1 MRLRFPVVTLLLLS
15 LFSIA
20 GCGNKGDGPDTVIPP
35 TNGIVSDPYI
45 YGAAFTEY
53 DAGGK
58 ALQVSH
64 SFSDRTGKFLFL
76 RPVSAGS
83 TIVMN
88 TIEGVRH
95 VTPDGSSLEYNGPL
109 LRRKLSA
116 APGEGVE
123 MVVTPMTTLAAL
135 LQEQAQT
142 AGAPITEEMAKSRI
156 LDILA
161 ANGIPGVTAENIF
174 ADPMVPFASGG
185 DKNPALVQASL
196 ALSTALKFG
205 TPTAESSMIN
215 DIMKN
220 AYGAIALAMDV
231 PGADDDTRLQAGA
244 IISNEVL
251 KKDNQDDAASR
262 IDELKR
268 WLGEGEGEGEGN
280 NAVKF
285 VEKVGSFKDMAVFID
300 DDLEVVVK
308 DYQPLFN
315 AYFAAAKGAL
325 DEIHTQDATT
335 LEYDLSPADELLAVA
350 RDFDAAKRTY
360 HEAQQKNVAITV
372 AQNDLDLLNFF
383 YAFSRV
389 LLLANPFSDN
399 NDTNGLQRLSDL
411 LDAME
416 VDKTTEVR
424 AADFGLQG
432 CVTVT
437 DPILGDYEECTS
449 NVFRKDALG
458 NPIVPEATPN
468 AAQLQAFLYQVAGNE
483 LKNSISALNTV
494 SESFNVEQM
503 FSGELTEFDYSD
515 VLFVKA
521 YANFLLFQIHFQ
533 QGVNVNGD
541 IKSAMRSTTT
551 TMEQYLNDHPD
562 LLKVTDATA
571 LDAARGYAGVGLKGL
586 YAAIVAVENE
596 PDQGIDQDNDF
607 VTFYGDPLDPNALQ
621 EMQEEIAAAKED
633 ISRLMPVFY
642 REAQFPFNGGTQ
654 TATVNLN
661 SFFSGAVSLRGLL
674 PAFTGNMPGL
684 FPDPLL
690 AGMVSANLDLNADAH
705 ADGTADIIQSHVVK
719 FTPLMFRN
727 KAYVSRVGM
736 DNTTLIEF
744 SDSAFEVFDVY
755 GASLDNGTWSISA
768 DAQRLIL
775 TAQETRTLILE
786 YGELDDGYLE
796 FDVNIETP
804 GGVFPGEFDELKV
817 IEGLSPEMLAGRQIY
832 GRTSDGSA
840 QLEVNL
846 NYDGT
851 YSQYFPPPVGSFTS
865 GTWSVVNGS
874 LVLTPST
881 GAPSTYILVKGYE
894 TEWGERFIALNLSGT
909 STTFFCNLW

>member
-1 MRLRFPVVTLLLLS
+1 MRLRFSVVTLLLLS

-35 TNGIVSDPYI
+35 TNGIASDPYI
-45 YGAAFTEY
+45 YGATFTEY
-53 DAGGK
+53 DASGK

-76 RPVSAGS
+76 QPVRAGS

-116 APGEGVE
+116 APGEGVA
-123 MVVTPMTTLAAL
+123 MLVTPMTTLAAL
-135 LQEQAQT
+135 LQEQAEA
-142 AGAPITEEMAKSRI
+142 AGTPITEETAKDRI
-156 LDILA
+156 LGILT

-174 ADPMVPFASGG
+174 ADPMAPFASGG

-205 TPTAESSMIN
+205 TPSAESAESSTIN
-215 DIMKN
+215 NILKN
-220 AYGAIALAMDV
+220 AYGAIALAMAV

-262 IDELKR
+262 IDELKQ
-268 WLGEGEGEGEGN
+268 WLGEGEGEGN

-285 VEKVGSFKDMAVFID
+285 VEKVGSSDDTAVFID

-325 DEIHTQDATT
+325 DAIHTQDATT
-335 LEYDLSPADELLAVA
+335 LEYDLAPADELLAMA

-360 HEAQQKNVAITV
+360 QEAQEKNVAITV

-389 LLLANPFSDN
+389 LLLASPFSDN

-424 AADFGLQG
+424 AADFGLQS

-437 DPILGDYEECTS
+437 DPILGDYEDCTS
-449 NVFRKDALG
+449 NVFRRDALG
-458 NPIVPEATPN
+458 NPIVPETTPN
-468 AAQLQAFLYQVAGNE
+468 ASQLQAFIYQLAGNE
-483 LKNSISALNTV
+483 LKSSISALNAV
-494 SESFNVEQM
+494 SESFNIEQM

-541 IKSAMRSTTT
+541 IKSAMQSTTT
-551 TMEQYLNDHPD
+551 TMEQYLNAHPD
-562 LLKVTDATA
+562 LLKVTDANA

-607 VTFYGDPLDPNALQ
+607 VTFYGDPLDPYALQ

-642 REAQFPFNGGTQ
+642 RDAQFPFNGGTQ

-674 PAFTGNMPGL
+674 PAFAGNMPGL
-684 FPDPLL
+684 FPDPLM
-690 AGMVSANLDLNADAH
+690 AGMVSSNLDLNADAH
-705 ADGTADIIQSHVVK
+705 ADGTADIIQSNVVK

-736 DNTTLIEF
+736 DPTTFIEF
-744 SDSAFEVFDVY
+744 SDSAFEVSDMY
-755 GASLDNGTWSISA
+755 GARLNSGTWTISA

-775 TAQETRTLILE
+775 SDQNQSSVILLNGDLE
-786 YGELDDGYLE
+786 DGLLE
-796 FDVNIETP
+796 FDVNIETAD
-804 GGVFPGEFDELKV
+804 GIFPGNFDEL
-817 IEGLSPEMLAGRQIY
+817 ILLNGLSPELLAGRQVS
-832 GRTSDGSA
+832 GRTSDYSA
-840 QLEVNL
+840 SLEVVL
-846 NYDGT
+846 NADGT
-851 YSQYFPPPVGSFTS
+851 YSDYIQSAS

-881 GAPSTYILVKGYE
+881 GTPSTYDFVKGYE
-894 TEWGERFIALNLSGT
+894 TEWGEKIIVLNLNGT
-909 STTFFCNLW
+909 ATTFFCSLW

>member
-1 MRLRFPVVTLLLLS
+1 MRLRFSVVTLLLLS

-53 DAGGK
+53 DASGK

-116 APGEGVE
+116 SPGEGVA
-123 MVVTPMTTLAAL
+123 MLVTPMTTLAAL
-135 LQEQAQT
+135 LQEQAQE
-142 AGAPITEEMAKSRI
+142 AGTPITEETAKGQI
-156 LDILA
+156 LDILT

-174 ADPMVPFASGG
+174 ADPMAPFASGG

-205 TPTAESSMIN
+205 TPTAESSTIN
-215 DIMKN
+215 DILKN
-220 AYGAIALAMDV
+220 AYEAIALAMAV
-231 PGADDDTRLQAGA
+231 PGENDDTRLQAGA

-268 WLGEGEGEGEGN
+268 WMGEGD
-280 NAVKF
+280 NAVQF
-285 VEKVGSFKDMAVFID
+285 VEKVDSSDDTAVFID
-300 DDLEVVVK
+300 DDLELVVS
-308 DYQPLFN
+308 DYQGLFDT
-315 AYFAAAKGAL
+315 YFAAATGAL
-325 DEIHTQDATT
+325 DSIYTQDATT
-335 LEYDLSPADELLAVA
+335 LEYDLAPADELLAMA
-350 RDFDAAKRTY
+350 NSFDAAKRTY
-360 HEAQQKNVAITV
+360 QEAQEKNAVITV
-372 AQNDLDLLNFF
+372 AQEDLDLLNFF

-411 LDAME
+411 LDAMQ
-416 VDKTTEVR
+416 VDKTTNVR
-424 AADFGLQG
+424 AADFGLQT

-437 DPILGDYEECTS
+437 DPILGDYEDCTS
-449 NVFRKDALG
+449 NVFRRDALG
-458 NPIVPEATPN
+458 NPIVPETPPN
-468 AAQLQAFLYQVAGNE
+468 AAQLQAFLYQLAGNE
-483 LKNSISALNTV
+483 LKSSIGALNAV
-494 SESFNVEQM
+494 SESFNIEQM

-541 IKSAMRSTTT
+541 IKSAMQSTTT
-551 TMEQYLNDHPD
+551 TIEQYLNAHPD
-562 LLKVTDATA
+562 LLKVTDANA
-571 LDAARGYAGVGLKGL
+571 LDAAREYAGVGLKGL
-586 YAAIVAVENE
+586 YAAIAAVENE
-596 PDQGIDQDNDF
+596 SDQDSAQDNDF
-607 VTFYGDPLDPNALQ
+607 VTFYGDPLDPLALQ
-621 EMQEEIAAAKED
+621 EMQEEIAAAKAD
-633 ISRLMPVFY
+633 ISRTMPVFY
-642 REAQFPFNGGTQ
+642 REAQFPFDNDTQ

-674 PAFTGNMPGL
+674 PGFTGNMPGL
-684 FPDPLL
+684 FPDPLM

-705 ADGTADIIQSHVVK
+705 ADGTADVIQSEVVK

-727 KAYVSRVGM
+727 KTFVSRIGM
-736 DNTTLIEF
+736 DPTTLIEF
-744 SDSAFEVFDVY
+744 SDSAFQFSDMY
-755 GASLDNGTWSISA
+755 GASLNSGTWTISA

-775 TAQETRTLILE
+775 SGQNPSSVILLN
-786 YGELDDGYLE
+786 GDLSDGYLE
-796 FDVNIETP
+796 FDVNIETAD
-804 GGVFPGEFDELKV
+804 GIFPGNFDEL
-817 IEGLSPEMLAGRQIY
+817 ILLNGLSPELLAGRQIS
-832 GRTSDGSA
+832 GRTSDYSA
-840 QLEVNL
+840 SLEVAL
-846 NYDGT
+846 NFDGT
-851 YSQYFPPPVGSFTS
+851 YTDPIQAVS
-865 GTWSVVNGS
+865 GTWSIVNGA

-881 GAPSTYILVKGYE
+881 GTPSTYNFVKGYE
-894 TEWGERFIALNLSGT
+894 TEWGEKFLVLDLNGT
-909 STTFFCNLW
+909 ATRFFCNLW

>member
-1 MRLRFPVVTLLLLS
+1 MRLRFSVVTLLLLT

-53 DAGGK
+53 DASGK

-116 APGEGVE
+116 SPGEGVA
-123 MVVTPMTTLAAL
+123 MLVTPMTTLAAL
-135 LQEQAQT
+135 LQEQAQE
-142 AGAPITEEMAKSRI
+142 AGTPITEETAKGQI
-156 LDILA
+156 LDILT
-161 ANGIPGVTAENIF
+161 ANGIPGVTAENVF
-174 ADPMVPFASGG
+174 ADPMAPFASGG

-205 TPTAESSMIN
+205 TPTAESSTIN
-215 DIMKN
+215 DILKN
-220 AYGAIALAMDV
+220 AYEAIALAMAV
-231 PGADDDTRLQAGA
+231 PGENDDTRLQAGA

-268 WLGEGEGEGEGN
+268 WMGEGD
-280 NAVKF
+280 NAVQF
-285 VEKVGSFKDMAVFID
+285 VEKVDSSDDTAVFID
-300 DDLEVVVK
+300 DDLELVVS
-308 DYQPLFN
+308 DYQGLFDT
-315 AYFAAAKGAL
+315 YFAAATGAL
-325 DEIHTQDATT
+325 DSIYTQDATT
-335 LEYDLSPADELLAVA
+335 LEYDLAPADELLAMA
-350 RDFDAAKRTY
+350 NNFDAAKRTY
-360 HEAQQKNVAITV
+360 QEAQEKNAVITV
-372 AQNDLDLLNFF
+372 AQEDLDLLNFF

-411 LDAME
+411 LDAMQ
-416 VDKTTEVR
+416 VDKTTNVR
-424 AADFGLQG
+424 AADFGLQT

-437 DPILGDYEECTS
+437 DPILGVYEDCTS
-449 NVFRKDALG
+449 NVFRRDALG
-458 NPIVPEATPN
+458 NPIVPETPPN
-468 AAQLQAFLYQVAGNE
+468 AAQLQAFLYQLAGNE
-483 LKNSISALNTV
+483 LKSSIGALNAV
-494 SESFNVEQM
+494 SESFNIEQM

-541 IKSAMRSTTT
+541 IKSAMQSTTT
-551 TMEQYLNDHPD
+551 TIEQYLNAHPD
-562 LLKVTDATA
+562 LLKVTDANA
-571 LDAARGYAGVGLKGL
+571 LDAAREYAGVGLKGL
-586 YAAIVAVENE
+586 YAAIAAVENE
-596 PDQGIDQDNDF
+596 SDQDSAQDNDF
-607 VTFYGDPLDPNALQ
+607 VTFYGDPLDPLALQ
-621 EMQEEIAAAKED
+621 EMQEEIAAAKAD
-633 ISRLMPVFY
+633 ISRTMPVFY
-642 REAQFPFNGGTQ
+642 REAQFPFDNDTQ

-661 SFFSGAVSLRGLL
+661 SFFSGAVSLRSLL
-674 PAFTGNMPGL
+674 PGFTGNMPGL
-684 FPDPLL
+684 FPDPLM

-705 ADGTADIIQSHVVK
+705 ADGTADVIQSKVVK

-727 KAYVSRVGM
+727 KTYVSRVGM
-736 DNTTLIEF
+736 DNTNLIEF
-744 SDSAFEVFDVY
+744 SDSAFEVFDMY
-755 GASLDNGTWSISA
+755 GASLDNGTWTISP

-775 TAQETRTLILE
+775 TGQSPQTIILE
-786 YGELDDGYLE
+786 DGELEDGLLV
-796 FDVNIETP
+796 FDVNIEMAD
-804 GGVFPGEFDELKV
+804 GIFPGNFDELM
-817 IEGLSPEMLAGRQIY
+817 IIDGLSPELLSGRQIY
-832 GRTSDGSA
+832 GRTSDYSA
-840 QLEVNL
+840 SLQVAL
-846 NYDGT
+846 NFDGT
-851 YSQYFPPPVGSFTS
+851 YTDPIQAVS
-865 GTWSVVNGS
+865 GTWSIVNGA

-881 GAPSTYILVKGYE
+881 GTASTYNFVKGYE
-894 TEWGERFIALNLSGT
+894 TEWGEKFLVLDLNGT
-909 STTFFCNLW
+909 ATRFFCNLW